1 VVDRLEAKVE
11 IREAKIRG
19 VETGRVPS
27 GGAASGQGGDDAG
40 PPQDQR
46 DPGARRVSR
55 RAQQN
60 EVPVQVY
67 LPQATRDALQA
78 ERRSGNYPTL
88 ASYVRHIIERRGG
101 PAAASALQPAS
112 RVPVLLIGA
121 ADQDLIRAAIAQFRI
136 AGTNLNTLLRD
147 LHVARLD
154 ARVNVELGVR
164 IQASVSELERSR
176 IVLYNV
182 LEAAGLSPKRGV

>member
-1 VVDRLEAKVE
+1 MVDRLEAKARIQGAS
-11 IREAKIRG
+11 IRDASTGQRG
-19 VETGRVPS
+19 D
-27 GGAASGQGGDDAG
+27 GAGS
-40 PPQDQR
+40 PQVQR
-46 DPGARRVSR
+46 DAGARRVSR

-88 ASYVRHIIERRGG
+88 AAYVRHIIERRGG
-101 PAAASALQPAS
+101 PATASALQPAS

-154 ARVNVELGVR
+154 ARANVELGTR
-164 IQASVSELERSR
+164 MQAVVAELERSR
-176 IVLYNV
+176 IVLYNA
-182 LEAAGLSPKRGV
+182 LDAAGLSPKRGV